1 MLHAPC
7 SHLIST
13 WPVALPAGELQVLC
27 NSRFPHAGGLA
38 VAGESVGPTPHSKPY
53 PEWPWLQLNPNTIS
67 LCPSLPPIQVSPIL
81 KTGGSSDD
89 RTVKLVIHVLR
100 VSIRACVTD
109 RVGVAGPER
118 LAACF
123 KQKFKAWQARRM
135 RPVYV
140 PTLRCALPPPDA
152 AQHYCIGAVVC
163 NPDV

>member
-1 MLHAPC
+1 MGRTDIP
-7 SHLIST
+7 
-13 WPVALPAGELQVLC
+13 GERVLG
-27 NSRFPHAGGLA
+27 NFVIINKLSFAIKTDGLNTL
-38 VAGESVGPTPHSKPY
+38 ESVGPTPHSKPY

-109 RVGVAGPER
+109 RVGVAGPQS